1 METIRG
7 NLLDYF
13 RLQQFDTIIH
23 GCNCFNT
30 MGAGIAKQIK
40 DQYPQAYEAD
50 KKTRRGDIS
59 KLGDYSYEIL
69 NQREYAQIII
79 NAYTQYKWGGYKPVD
94 YNAIEKVFTK
104 LNEWDTLAQT
114 SIGIPFIGA
123 GLAGG
128 DWSRIKAIIESVTP
142 NLNITAVEY
151 K

>member
-1 METIRG
+1 MEIIRG

-13 RLQQFDTIIH
+13 RLQQFDVIIH

-40 DQYPQAYEAD
+40 DKYPEAYKAD
-50 KKTRRGDIS
+50 LKTKKGDIN
-59 KLGDYSYEIL
+59 KLGDHSYVIFHEK
-69 NQREYAQIII
+69 EYAKIII
-79 NAYTQYKWGGYKPVD
+79 NAYTQYDYRGYKPVD

-104 LNEWDTLAQT
+104 LNEWDTLSQT

-128 DWSRIKAIIESVTP
+128 DWNKIKSIIERTTP